1 MKAAIMPDLDKPF
14 EYPPLTA
21 AVDALRVL
29 RLSPGELYEPL
40 KCTLTPMTFSEKPK
54 YVALS
59 YTWRVPY
66 PDMSDLSVLP
76 NNADSVSHAPG
87 KSWRSANTSRPG
99 SSPPYLPDVLTGQ
112 RNSISQTA
120 TAKNLSLILNNQSFS
135 VGHNLYLALLHLRSP
150 VYPIFMW
157 VDAICI
163 NQADM
168 EERNRQ
174 VSLMSFIYTRAIKVV
189 AWLGTKHY
197 RGVASLFRTMSLE
210 WKAGQTQH
218 FPATLAG
225 RRNMRSSSKPDQG
238 TIVRIAE
245 STYWR
250 RLWIVQEACLPRL
263 LLLVYGSDIWTYEEF
278 QQWNFLP
285 THDQNLSRYD
295 VSVFAAMQR
304 LLETRSMRHTDMMTL
319 ENLIELFAKNNCSEL
334 RDRVYGLL
342 GCANDV
348 HPFVEQD
355 AEAESLEH
363 LISSVSTEKGE
374 LFARRQNIGSL
385 KVDYSDSLY
394 QIWIRVIIFI
404 FFQAGN
410 VNGRIQHQVDGKV
423 QKQIAQDVL
432 NEERRIT
439 IVRTAGI
446 VQDALGQEIEDDF
459 ACLKHTAVSHT
470 FCDHACRVKF
480 IELTILRVSRIL
492 Q

>member
-1 MKAAIMPDLDKPF
+1 MPDLDKPF

-29 RLSPGELYEPL
+29 RLAPGEFYEPL
-40 KCTLTPMTFSEKPK
+40 KCTLTSMTFSEKPK

-59 YTWRVPY
+59 YTWGVPY
-66 PDMSDLSVLP
+66 TDMSDLSVLP
-76 NNADSVSHAPG
+76 NNADSISHAPG
-87 KSWRSANTSRPG
+87 ISWRSANTSRPG
-99 SSPPYLPDVLTGQ
+99 SSPPCLPNVLTGQ

-120 TAKNLSLILNNQSFS
+120 TAKAPPLNLNNQSFR

-150 VYPIFMW
+150 VYPICMW

-163 NQADM
+163 NQADI

-197 RGVASLFRTMSLE
+197 TGVAGLIRTMSLE

-218 FPATLAG
+218 FPATLADG
-225 RRNMRSSSKPDQG
+225 REIRSSSKPDQG

-250 RLWIVQEACLPRL
+250 RCWIVQEVCLPRL

-285 THDQNLSRYD
+285 IHDQNLSRYD
-295 VSVFAAMQR
+295 FSVFTAMQQ
-304 LLETRSMRHTDMMTL
+304 LLETRSKRHTNTMTL
-319 ENLIELFAKNNCSEL
+319 EYLMERFAKNSCSEL
-334 RDRVYGLL
+334 KDRVYALL

-348 HPFVEQD
+348 HPFVEQN

-363 LISSVSTEKGE
+363 LISSFSAEKGD
-374 LFARRQNIGSL
+374 LFARRRNIGSL

-394 QIWIRVIIFI
+394 QIWRRVIIFV
-404 FFQAGN
+404 FFQARN
-410 VNGRIQHQVDGKV
+410 IKDRIQHQVDGEV
-423 QKQIAQDVL
+423 QQQIVQDVL
-432 NEERRIT
+432 NEERRIS

-446 VQDALGQEIEDDF
+446 VQDALGQDMEDDSTS
-459 ACLKHTAVSHT
+459 LELTAVSLT
-470 FCDHACRVKF
+470 FCDLACRIEL
-480 IELTILRVSRIL
+480 IELTILRVIRIVP
-492 Q
+492 